1 MGPAAHHRASEAPS
15 PGTGSLYRDEQ
26 LAFLA
31 LLPRRAI
38 LPRMSLPPLTIVNV
52 LLAAAPLLLVLF
64 LMIARNWGG
73 SKAGLAGWFAA
84 ALIAMLVFGADL
96 QLLVVALGRGLL
108 LALYVL
114 YIIWMALLLYHVV
127 NDAGAIKV
135 LGQELPG
142 LAPDRAGQA
151 LLLAWVFGS
160 FLQGASGFGVPAA
173 VIAPLLVGLHFPPN
187 VAVAVALLG
196 HGWAVSFG
204 SLGSSYLALI
214 AATGLPGEFM
224 ASESALF
231 LAVACLGCGLGVLL
245 TAGGLRALRER
256 WLFLV
261 LVAVV
266 MSAAQWVLA
275 VAGLWTL
282 AALGGGMAGLG
293 AAAVLL
299 RRNRRTNHE
308 APGTALNLP
317 RLGAAFA
324 PYLFLVLI
332 IVAGQLLLAGPLDVV
347 ELNMNFPTVE
357 TSFGWRTDAGPGRSI
372 SLFGH
377 AGALLLYASAAAFLW
392 FRWRGVLKE
401 DGPYE
406 VGAIVHKTVKGS
418 VKSTISII
426 ALVAMALTMQHAGM
440 TQMLAVTLS
449 ENTGTLFPFLSP
461 FIGALGA
468 FVTGSNTNSN
478 VIFGQLQQQTALTL
492 GVSVPIILAAQT
504 AGGALGSVF
513 APAKVVVGV
522 STVSGA
528 DEGQV
533 LKLATAYGVGLL
545 VVLGVAAMVVG

>member
-1 MGPAAHHRASEAPS
+1 
-15 PGTGSLYRDEQ
+15 
-26 LAFLA
+26 
-31 LLPRRAI
+31 
-38 LPRMSLPPLTIVNV
+38 MSLPQLTITNIV
-52 LLAAAPLLLVLF
+52 LAAAPLLLVLY
-64 LMIARNWGG
+64 LMIVRDWGG
-73 SKAGLAGWFAA
+73 SKAGPAGWLAA
-84 ALIAMLVFGADL
+84 GLIAVLAFGADAP
-96 QLLVVALGRGLL
+96 LLLVALGRGLL

-127 NDAGAIKV
+127 NEAGAIEA

-204 SLGSSYLALI
+204 SLGSSYLALM
-214 AATGLPGEFM
+214 AATGLPGETM

-245 TAGGLRALRER
+245 TAGGLKALRER
-256 WLFLV
+256 WQFLV
-261 LVAVV
+261 LVALI
-266 MSAAQWVLA
+266 MSAVQWALA

-299 RRNRRTNHE
+299 RDRKRGAQAQPVTV
-308 APGTALNLP
+308 LDWQ
-317 RLGAAFA
+317 RLGKAFA
-324 PYLFLVLI
+324 PYLLLVLV
-332 IVAGQLLLAGPLDVV
+332 IVAGQLLFAGPLDVV
-347 ELNMNFPTVE
+347 ELNLDFPAVE
-357 TSFGWRTDAGPGRSI
+357 TSYGWRTAAGPGRSI
-372 SLFGH
+372 SVFGH
-377 AGALLLYASAAAFLW
+377 AGALLLYASAGAYVW
-392 FRWRGVLKE
+392 FRWRGALKQVANYAVA
-401 DGPYE
+401 P
-406 VGAIVHKTVKGS
+406 IVRKTVKGS
-418 VKSTISII
+418 VKSTVSIV

-440 TQMLAVTLS
+440 TQLLAVTLS
-449 ENTGTLFPFLSP
+449 ENTGAFFPFLSP

-504 AGGALGSVF
+504 AGGAIGSVF

-522 STVSGA
+522 STVIGA
-528 DEGQV
+528 DEGKV
-533 LKLATAYGVGLL
+533 LRLATAYGVGLL
-545 VVLGVAAMVVG
+545 VVLGVAAALGSG